1 MMPNVTHG
9 ARMSGLLSY
18 LVDTDA
24 ERTHNVHAEPHLV
37 AGDAAIMA
45 WHDDAELS
53 ASDAAQIAKQLDV
66 PRRAHGIEVPGGD
79 VWHCSLSLRAE
90 EGQLSDEQW
99 GRIAQEFMDRMDFTD
114 AGGKSPA
121 RWVAVRH
128 GLSKNGNDHIHI
140 AASRVRED
148 GTKVSIHNDFI
159 RAQRIAR
166 ELEQE
171 HGLEPLEGEQT
182 RTAARGYQRAEV
194 ELATKR
200 GQAEPAR
207 VTLERE
213 VRAASIASV
222 DEAEFVR
229 RMRAADVLVRPRYA
243 SDRTDVVAGYSV
255 ALRPQQGSGEGPV
268 WYGGGRLARDLTLP
282 ALRQSWPDT
291 PEAAGAAVAEWNAAN
306 RHRRVAAPGRERQA
320 LDVKRWDAATQR
332 LQLMNDRLG
341 QIPVQDRGRW
351 AELARDGAGTLAA
364 WSRTAPKEMRPQLA
378 QAASVLGRSAQLRQ
392 APRRRVQ
399 SESPF
404 AGAALVLAAATRGPQ
419 SRAAELAMM
428 QQMIMFARA
437 IVQMH
442 RAMRD
447 MRTATALQD
456 GVASRLQAIYEQQP
470 RPVAV
475 AAGTSRGGPQ
485 DAPREVPE
493 HIRQAREGLAAPTRI
508 RSPLPA
514 KITPRP
520 DVDELQ
526 RRRPDKTNAP
536 ER

>member
-1 MMPNVTHG
+1 
-9 ARMSGLLSY
+9 MSDGF
-18 LVDTDA
+18 
-24 ERTHNVHAEPHLV
+24 
-37 AGDAAIMA
+37 AIA
-45 WHDDAELS
+45 W
-53 ASDAAQIAKQLDV
+53 
-66 PRRAHGIEVPGGD
+66 
-79 VWHCSLSLRAE
+79 
-90 EGQLSDEQW
+90 
-99 GRIAQEFMDRMDFTD
+99 
-114 AGGKSPA
+114 SPA
-121 RWVAVRH
+121 RWVALRH

-182 RTAARGYQRAEV
+182 RTAARGYS
-194 ELATKR
+194 
-200 GQAEPAR
+200 EPAR

-306 RHRRVAAPGRERQA
+306 RHRRVAAPGRERQV
-320 LDVKRWDAATQR
+320 LDGKRWDAATQR
-332 LQLMNDRLG
+332 LQLMNDRLA

-475 AAGTSRGGPQ
+475 AAGRSRVGPQ
-485 DAPREVPE
+485 DAPQAIPE
-493 HIRQAREGLAAPTRI
+493 HIRQAREGLTAPTRI

-520 DVDELQ
+520 DVDEQQ
-526 RRRPDKTNAP
+526 RRRPDKSNAP